1 MPCMHGSSLAGRAAN
16 RAATALLAAV
26 PLTATLL
33 VVTLLAVTQSGC
45 TMCPSPY
52 DYSGPV
58 PNGSAPQNDFRAR
71 SNGILP
77 LGGQPRPWPPV
88 VHATPAAAESPTLA
102 LPLGETPTVPDDA
115 TWLVAA
121 AAEEEPESPRVEEAG
136 AAEGQTPV
144 SADAELTAET
154 QSAEATT
161 NDARRDD
168 TLTVEEVVPELLP
181 AHDPPPRPEP
191 PARVLRE
198 SDGWRP
204 KQ

>member
-1 MPCMHGSSLAGRAAN
+1 MHALSLAGREAKRVA
-16 RAATALLAAV
+16 AAV
-26 PLTATLL
+26 PVANPLVATLL
-33 VVTLLAVTQSGC
+33 VGTLLVVSQSGC

-88 VHATPAAAESPTLA
+88 VQATPAASESPTLA

-121 AAEEEPESPRVEEAG
+121 AADADPESPRVEEAG
-136 AAEGQTPV
+136 EEANADAVADG
-144 SADAELTAET
+144 SADA
-154 QSAEATT
+154 
-161 NDARRDD
+161 
-168 TLTVEEVVPELLP
+168 VPELLP
-181 AHDPPPRPEP
+181 AHDLPQRPEP

-204 KQ
+204 KR

>member
-1 MPCMHGSSLAGRAAN
+1 MHGSSLAGRAAG
-16 RAATALLAAV
+16 RVAV
-26 PLTATLL
+26 TRLTATLL
-33 VVTLLAVTQSGC
+33 SASLLVATLSGC

-102 LPLGETPTVPDDA
+102 LPLGETPTVPSDA

-121 AAEEEPESPRVEEAG
+121 EETSDASHDDAVLDKTAGETVTADTVLVDPAPVDTTLVEE
-136 AAEGQTPV
+136 
-144 SADAELTAET
+144 
-154 QSAEATT
+154 
-161 NDARRDD
+161 R
-168 TLTVEEVVPELLP
+168 VPELLP
-181 AHDPPPRPEP
+181 AHDPPPRPES

-198 SDGWRP
+198 TDGWRP

>member
-1 MPCMHGSSLAGRAAN
+1 MHGSSLAGRAAE
-16 RAATALLAAV
+16 RVAAALPVEMPLA
-26 PLTATLL
+26 ATLL
-33 VVTLLAVTQSGC
+33 VVTLLVVSQSGC

-77 LGGQPRPWPPV
+77 LGALPAPWPRV
-88 VHATPAAAESPTLA
+88 VQAVPTAPASPTLA
-102 LPLGETPTVPDDA
+102 EPLAGAPTVPDDA
-115 TWLVAA
+115 TWLVV
-121 AAEEEPESPRVEEAG
+121 AEAEADPESPQVEEAS
-136 AAEGQTPV
+136 AAERQTLV

-181 AHDPPPRPEP
+181 ANNPPPRSES

-198 SDGWRP
+198 TDGWRP
-204 KQ
+204 KR

>member
-1 MPCMHGSSLAGRAAN
+1 
-16 RAATALLAAV
+16 
-26 PLTATLL
+26 
-33 VVTLLAVTQSGC
+33 
-45 TMCPSPY
+45 MCPSPY

-121 AAEEEPESPRVEEAG
+121 EETSAASPDDAVVGEAAAADTAFVDTAAVDPAPTDTVPVEEA
-136 AAEGQTPV
+136 
-144 SADAELTAET
+144 
-154 QSAEATT
+154 
-161 NDARRDD
+161 
-168 TLTVEEVVPELLP
+168 VPELLP
-181 AHDPPPRPEP
+181 AHDPPPRPES

-198 SDGWRP
+198 TDGWRP